1 MRRKRFQRG
10 CLKTRKRNGKNYWY
24 AQWREE
30 GKPKSKEI
38 GLCSKMDRVKA
49 EGILTEILKPINE
62 GAESPER
69 ITWTFAKFC
78 EVVYLPVCHRKW
90 KASTDMVEANRLEV
104 HLVRPLG
111 EKLMQD
117 ITRSELQALL
127 DEKARSCG
135 RSMVDH
141 LRFRLR
147 SVFALAMS
155 EGVVDRNPAAAL
167 FTPRHYQEGR
177 SREVLT
183 PDQAATMIGALELRE
198 KVIVRLG
205 TWEGMRPGEILAL
218 QLGDLDDDSVWVRRR
233 VYKGDIDEPKTKRST
248 RRVALTVGTLA
259 LLDQW
264 KLRLLGSPPET
275 WIFGSEKGTPM
286 RRDNIWRKS
295 MYPKLKPVGLEWA
308 TFQVMRRTFALQ
320 PYLKGGRGGCCT
332 GRRTW
337 YTVNVNENEYAV
349 AKLNSWPAFR
359 NESVRHSMTAQ
370 RALEC

>member
-1 MRRKRFQRG
+1 
-10 CLKTRKRNGKNYWY
+10 
-24 AQWREE
+24 
-30 GKPKSKEI
+30 
-38 GLCSKMDRVKA
+38 
-49 EGILTEILKPINE
+49 
-62 GAESPER
+62 
-69 ITWTFAKFC
+69 
-78 EVVYLPVCHRKW
+78 
-90 KASTDMVEANRLEV
+90 
-104 HLVRPLG
+104 
-111 EKLMQD
+111 
-117 ITRSELQALL
+117 
-127 DEKARSCG
+127 
-135 RSMVDH
+135 MVDH

-183 PDQAATMIGALELRE
+183 PDQAAILIGALELRE
-198 KVIVRLG
+198 KVIVRLA

-295 MYPKLKPVGLEWA
+295 HVSEAEAGWSGMGDIPGHAADVRNVVKGGWGGCSYPVG
-308 TFQVMRRTFALQ
+308 TDGQ
-320 PYLKGGRGGCCT
+320 YGGC
-332 GRRTW
+332 
-337 YTVNVNENEYAV
+337 E
-349 AKLNSWPAFR
+349 
-359 NESVRHSMTAQ
+359 
-370 RALEC
+370 

>member
-62 GAESPER
+62 GAENPEK

-90 KASTDMVEANRLEV
+90 KASTDMVETNRLEV

-111 EKLMQD
+111 EKLMQE

-127 DEKARSCG
+127 DEQARSCG

-183 PDQAATMIGALELRE
+183 PEQAAILIGALELRE
-198 KVIVRLG
+198 KVIVRLA

-218 QLGDLDDDSVWVRRR
+218 QMGDLDDDSVWVRRR

-259 LLDQW
+259 MLDQW
-264 KLRLLGSPPET
+264 KLRLLGSPAET
-275 WIFGSEKGTPM
+275 WLFGSEKGTPM
-286 RRDNIWRKS
+286 RRDNIWRKC
-295 MYPKLKPVGLEWA
+295 MHPKLKPVGLEWA
-308 TFQVMRRTFALQ
+308 TFQVMRRTFATLSKAAGVDAHTRSAQ
-320 PYLKGGRGGCCT
+320 MGN
-332 GRRTW
+332 
-337 YTVNVNENEYAV
+337 TVDVNENEYAV
-349 AKLNSWPAFR
+349 ASFEQKLAGVR
-359 NESVRHSMTAQ
+359 KLESVVIQ
-370 RALEC
+370 

>member
-62 GAESPER
+62 GAENPEK
-69 ITWTFAKFC
+69 ISWTFAKFC

-155 EGVVDRNPAAAL
+155 EA
-167 FTPRHYQEGR
+167 
-177 SREVLT
+177 S
-183 PDQAATMIGALELRE
+183 
-198 KVIVRLG
+198 
-205 TWEGMRPGEILAL
+205 
-218 QLGDLDDDSVWVRRR
+218 
-233 VYKGDIDEPKTKRST
+233 ST
-248 RRVALTVGTLA
+248 GIPL
-259 LLDQW
+259 
-264 KLRLLGSPPET
+264 
-275 WIFGSEKGTPM
+275 
-286 RRDNIWRKS
+286 
-295 MYPKLKPVGLEWA
+295 
-308 TFQVMRRTFALQ
+308 
-320 PYLKGGRGGCCT
+320 
-332 GRRTW
+332 
-337 YTVNVNENEYAV
+337 
-349 AKLNSWPAFR
+349 
-359 NESVRHSMTAQ
+359 RHSLRRGITKKGAVGK
-370 RALEC
+370 C

>member
-24 AQWREE
+24 AQWRED
-30 GKPKSKEI
+30 GRPKSKEI

-49 EGILTEILKPINE
+49 EGILTEILRPVNE
-62 GAESPER
+62 GAENPEK

-78 EVVYLPVCHRKW
+78 EVVYLPVCQRKW

-111 EKLMQD
+111 TKLMQE
-117 ITRSELQALL
+117 ITRSELQELL

-155 EGVVDRNPAAAL
+155 EGVVDRNPATAL

-183 PDQAATMIGALELRE
+183 PEQADIMIGALELRE
-198 KVIVRLG
+198 KVVVRLA

-218 QLGDLDDDSVWVRRR
+218 QMGDLDDDSVWVRRR
-233 VYKGDIDEPKTKRST
+233 VYKGDIDEPKSRRST
-248 RRVALTVGTLA
+248 RRVALTLRTLG

-264 KLRLLGSPPET
+264 KLPLLGSPPET
-275 WIFGSEKGTPM
+275 WLFGSEKGTPM
-286 RRDNIWRKS
+286 RRDNIWRQR
-295 MYPKLKPVGLEWA
+295 MLPNLKAVELEWA
-308 TFQVMRRTFALQ
+308 TFQVMRRTFA
-320 PYLKGGRGGCCT
+320 
-332 GRRTW
+332 TW
-337 YTVNVNENEYAV
+337 SKAAGVDAHTRSAQMGNTVDVNENEYAV
-349 AKLNSWPAFR
+349 TSFEQKLAAVR
-359 NESVRHSMTAQ
+359 KLESVVIR
-370 RALEC
+370 

>member
-24 AQWREE
+24 AQWREG

-62 GAESPER
+62 GAENPEK

-90 KASTDMVEANRLEV
+90 KASTDMVETNRLEV

-111 EKLMQD
+111 QKLMQE

-127 DEKARSCG
+127 DEQARSCG

-167 FTPRHYQEGR
+167 GYAAALPGRAESGSFDSGAGGHLDRSAGTPGEGYRSAGNLGGNATRRNSGAANGR
-177 SREVLT
+177 S
-183 PDQAATMIGALELRE
+183 G
-198 KVIVRLG
+198 
-205 TWEGMRPGEILAL
+205 
-218 QLGDLDDDSVWVRRR
+218 
-233 VYKGDIDEPKTKRST
+233 
-248 RRVALTVGTLA
+248 
-259 LLDQW
+259 
-264 KLRLLGSPPET
+264 
-275 WIFGSEKGTPM
+275 
-286 RRDNIWRKS
+286 
-295 MYPKLKPVGLEWA
+295 
-308 TFQVMRRTFALQ
+308 
-320 PYLKGGRGGCCT
+320 
-332 GRRTW
+332 
-337 YTVNVNENEYAV
+337 
-349 AKLNSWPAFR
+349 
-359 NESVRHSMTAQ
+359 
-370 RALEC
+370 

>member
-1 MRRKRFQRG
+1 MFSVAATDAGKGKTNASKAIPAGLSEDPQAEWKELLVCPVERG
-10 CLKTRKRNGKNYWY
+10 GETQIERDRTLLEDGSG
-24 AQWREE
+24 E
-30 GKPKSKEI
+30 GGS
-38 GLCSKMDRVKA
+38 
-49 EGILTEILKPINE
+49 ILTEILKPINE
-62 GAESPER
+62 GAENPEK

-90 KASTDMVEANRLEV
+90 KASTDMVETNRLEV

-111 EKLMQD
+111 AKLMQE

-127 DEKARSCG
+127 DEQARSCG

-183 PDQAATMIGALELRE
+183 PDQAAILIGALELRE
-198 KVIVRLG
+198 KVIVRLA

-218 QLGDLDDDSVWVRRR
+218 QMGDLDDDSVWVRRR

-259 LLDQW
+259 MLDQW
-264 KLRLLGSPPET
+264 KLRLLGSPAET
-275 WIFGSEKGTPM
+275 WLFGSEKGTPM
-286 RRDNIWRKS
+286 RRDNIWRKC
-295 MYPKLKPVGLEWA
+295 MHPKLKPVGLEWA
-308 TFQVMRRTFALQ
+308 TFQVMRRTFAN
-320 PYLKGGRGGCCT
+320 PIEGGRGGCSYPVGADGQFGGCE
-332 GRRTW
+332 R
-337 YTVNVNENEYAV
+337 E
-349 AKLNSWPAFR
+349 
-359 NESVRHSMTAQ
+359 
-370 RALEC
+370 

>member
-1 MRRKRFQRG
+1 MTSCSVLPPRTQEKEKRMRRKRFQRG

-49 EGILTEILKPINE
+49 EGILSEILKPINE
-62 GAESPER
+62 GAENPDK
-69 ITWTFAKFC
+69 ITGTFAKFC

-90 KASTDMVEANRLEV
+90 KASTDMVETNRLEV

-111 EKLMQD
+111 KKLMQE

-127 DEKARSCG
+127 DEQARSCG

-177 SREVLT
+177 SRRVLT
-183 PDQAATMIGALELRE
+183 SEEAVAMIGALDLRE
-198 KVIVRLG
+198 RVIAR
-205 TWEGMRPGEILAL
+205 
-218 QLGDLDDDSVWVRRR
+218 
-233 VYKGDIDEPKTKRST
+233 
-248 RRVALTVGTLA
+248 
-259 LLDQW
+259 
-264 KLRLLGSPPET
+264 
-275 WIFGSEKGTPM
+275 
-286 RRDNIWRKS
+286 
-295 MYPKLKPVGLEWA
+295 
-308 TFQVMRRTFALQ
+308 
-320 PYLKGGRGGCCT
+320 
-332 GRRTW
+332 
-337 YTVNVNENEYAV
+337 
-349 AKLNSWPAFR
+349 
-359 NESVRHSMTAQ
+359 
-370 RALEC
+370 

>member
-1 MRRKRFQRG
+1 
-10 CLKTRKRNGKNYWY
+10 
-24 AQWREE
+24 
-30 GKPKSKEI
+30 
-38 GLCSKMDRVKA
+38 
-49 EGILTEILKPINE
+49 
-62 GAESPER
+62 
-69 ITWTFAKFC
+69 
-78 EVVYLPVCHRKW
+78 
-90 KASTDMVEANRLEV
+90 
-104 HLVRPLG
+104 
-111 EKLMQD
+111 MQE

-127 DEKARSCG
+127 DEQARSCG

-183 PDQAATMIGALELRE
+183 PEQAAILIGALELRE
-198 KVIVRLG
+198 KVIVRLA

-218 QLGDLDDDSVWVRRR
+218 QMGDLDDDSVWVRRR

-264 KLRLLGSPPET
+264 KLRLLGSPAET
-275 WIFGSEKGTPM
+275 WLFGSEKGTPM
-286 RRDNIWRKS
+286 RRDNIWRKC

-308 TFQVMRRTFALQ
+308 TFQVMRRTFATLSGFRMRD
-320 PYLKGGRGGCCT
+320 LHARKI
-332 GRRTW
+332 RRVLGLEIQTSG
-337 YTVNVNENEYAV
+337 YA
-349 AKLNSWPAFR
+349 R
-359 NESVRHSMTAQ
+359 
-370 RALEC
+370 

>member
-24 AQWREE
+24 AQWRED

-62 GAESPER
+62 GAENPEK

-90 KASTDMVEANRLEV
+90 KASTDMVETNRLEV

-111 EKLMQD
+111 EKLMQE

-127 DEKARSCG
+127 DEQARSCG

-295 MYPKLKPVGLEWA
+295 HVPEAEAGWAGMGDLPGHAADVRDFVEGGWGGCSYPVG
-308 TFQVMRRTFALQ
+308 TDGQ
-320 PYLKGGRGGCCT
+320 YG
-332 GRRTW
+332 
-337 YTVNVNENEYAV
+337 
-349 AKLNSWPAFR
+349 
-359 NESVRHSMTAQ
+359 
-370 RALEC
+370 